1 MSNMGLFKKMA
12 GKHPVSQFFPV
23 NMNFLEEQSMGYN
36 KICMGFNP
44 RGGAWGPLSAPRQF
58 SVA

>member
-1 MSNMGLFKKMA
+1 MGLFKKMA